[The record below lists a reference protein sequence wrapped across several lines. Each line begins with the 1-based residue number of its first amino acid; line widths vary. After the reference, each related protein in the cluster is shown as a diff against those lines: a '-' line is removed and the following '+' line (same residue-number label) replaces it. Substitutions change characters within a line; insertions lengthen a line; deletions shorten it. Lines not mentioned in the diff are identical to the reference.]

1 MSSRYQRRS
10 ILGEIVGGLVLA
22 FLVMPIFAVVP
33 ASVNNA
39 SFIKIPPEAYSVR
52 WYVQFF
58 GDASWVS
65 ALANSVEVAVL
76 ATVFS
81 VTIGTSAAIGI
92 ERLPSA
98 LRSLA
103 VGLVLSPLIVPVI
116 MISISLYYV
125 TRAVGLYGTPIG
137 LALSHSLLCL
147 PFVVLNVG
155 VSLKRLDPNLVRA
168 AEGLG
173 AGSWRVFRT
182 VTFPAIVPG
191 LVGGATFA
199 FVTSFDEVVISI
211 FIAGNGAKTLP
222 VKLWEQIRVEF
233 TPVAAVAS
241 TVILGL
247 TMILFVLGRRI
258 TLKKATSAGTEDAWR

>member
-1 MSSRYQRRS
+1 MTDRTQRRALLAQV
-10 ILGEIVGGLVLA
+10 IGGIVLA

-33 ASVNNA
+33 ASLNDA
-39 SFIKIPPEAYSVR
+39 SFIKIPPEVYSTR
-52 WYVQFF
+52 WYVRFF
-58 GDASWVS
+58 EDATWVA
-65 ALANSVEVAVL
+65 ALMNSIKVALL

-81 VTIGTSAAIGI
+81 VALGTTAALGI
-92 ERLPSA
+92 ERLPGS
-98 LRSLA
+98 LRPLA
-103 VGLVLSPLIVPVI
+103 IGLVLSPLIVPVI

-125 TRAVGLYGTPIG
+125 TRSMGLYGTTVG

-173 AGSWRVFRT
+173 AGPWRGFRP
-182 VTFPAIVPG
+182 VPLPAIFPG
-191 LVGGATFA
+191 LAGGGAFA

-211 FIAGNGAKTLP
+211 FIAGHGAKTLP

-233 TPVAAVAS
+233 TPVAAVGS
-241 TVILGL
+241 TVILAL
-247 TMILFVLGRRI
+247 TIVIFILARW
-258 TLKKATSAGTEDAWR
+258 SAAAANKPVSGSDT

>member
-1 MSSRYQRRS
+1 MTGQTQSRAVVAQVA
-10 ILGEIVGGLVLA
+10 GAVVLA

-33 ASVNNA
+33 ASLNDA
-39 SFIKIPPEAYSVR
+39 SFIKIPPETYSTR
-52 WYVQFF
+52 WYTQFF
-58 GDASWVS
+58 DDATWVS
-65 ALANSVEVAVL
+65 ALLNSIKVALL
-76 ATVFS
+76 ATGFS
-81 VTIGTSAAIGI
+81 VVLGTSAALGI
-92 ERLPSA
+92 ERLPGT

-103 VGLVLSPLIVPVI
+103 VGLVLAPLIVPVI

-125 TRAVGLYGTPIG
+125 TRSFGLYGTTIG

-155 VSLKRLDPNLVRA
+155 VSLKRLDLNLVRA

-173 AGSWRVFRT
+173 AGPWRVFRT
-182 VTFPAIVPG
+182 ITLPAIFPG
-191 LVGGATFA
+191 LAGGGAFA

-211 FIAGNGAKTLP
+211 FIAGYGAKTLP

-233 TPVAAVAS
+233 TPVAAVGS

-247 TMILFVLGRRI
+247 TVIVFILARWSAAASNRPASGRD
-258 TLKKATSAGTEDAWR
+258 T